1 VPEKV
6 DRINKLIA
14 EKYKLRVIMFKK
26 RKELMA
32 YAHKLFDTINNAFDN
47 AGIYG
52 FVKMLPAQIDYYIKS
67 YLSFIRPELACF
79 IIDENDN
86 LVGFGLSLP
95 TLSKAFRKANGKL
108 FPFGFIHILRAL
120 RKYSDID
127 LYFNG
132 VLPEWQ
138 NKGVHSLYYVAM
150 NKEYIK
156 NNVKIAISSS
166 QLETNTN
173 AVGIWD
179 NYEKEFLFR
188 TRCFIKENI

>member
-1 VPEKV
+1 
-6 DRINKLIA
+6 LIT
-14 EKYKLRVIMFKK
+14 EKYKLQIKIFKT
-26 RKELMA
+26 RKELMP
-32 YAHKLFDTINNAFDN
+32 YAHKLFHTINDAFDGG
-47 AGIYG
+47 GIYG
-52 FVKMLPAQIDYYIKS
+52 FVKLLPAQIDYYIKS
-67 YLSFIRPELACF
+67 YIPFVRPELACV

-95 TLSKAFRKANGKL
+95 TLSKAFRKAKGKL

-120 RKYSDID
+120 RKYSEID

-132 VLPEWQ
+132 VHPDWQ

-150 NKEYIK
+150 NKSYIK

-188 TRCFIKENI
+188 NRCSIKENI